1 MILVC
6 FVRFAHMNIALLS
19 AFYPY
24 RGGISQ
30 FGAHTYRELAKDHH
44 VSAFTFKRQY
54 PSILFPG
61 KTQFVSEDDNADA
74 IPSIRSLD
82 SINPLTF
89 GATARKIKET
99 NPDVLITQY
108 WMPFLA
114 PAVGSVAGR
123 MSANTKK
130 VGLLHNALPHESG
143 RLDKSL
149 LRSYLRKHDAFV
161 VLSES
166 VEEDLKR
173 LYPGDYP
180 ICRLFHPLYDHFG
193 EGILR
198 HVALQKFDIP
208 STKKTLLFFGLI
220 RDYKGLDILLEALN
234 QLDES
239 YHLIVAGEC
248 YGDRSKYDSLIKE
261 HKLSDRITFHER
273 YIPDSEVA
281 TYFSAADLCVLP
293 YRSATQSGITMISL
307 HFNTPVLATQ
317 VGGLG
322 ETIVNGETGILV
334 ESADPTLVSSGI
346 ERYFESMNPTDVQV
360 AISTMKSPLSWGEF
374 GSKLSDFC
382 KSL

>member
-1 MILVC
+1 MFLVC

-30 FGAHTYRELAKDHH
+30 FGAHTYRELAKEHE

-61 KTQFVSEDDNADA
+61 KTQFVTKDDNADE
-74 IPSIRSLD
+74 IPSVRSLD

-89 GATARKIKET
+89 AATARKINTTK
-99 NPDVLITQY
+99 PDILITQY

-114 PAVGSVAGR
+114 PAMGSVAGK
-123 MSANTKK
+123 MSDGVKK

-143 RLDKSL
+143 RLDKKL
-149 LRSYLRKHDAFV
+149 LKSYLRKHDAFV

-193 EGILR
+193 EGITR
-198 HVALQKFDIP
+198 EEAL
-208 STKKTLLFFGLI
+208 KKLGIQPNKKVLLFFGLI
-220 RDYKGLDILLEALN
+220 RDYKGLDVLVESLK
-234 QLDES
+234 QLDDS
-239 YHLIVAGEC
+239 YHLVIAGEC
-248 YGDRSKYDSLIKE
+248 YGDRSKYDALISA
-261 HKLSDRITFHER
+261 HQLGDRITFHER

-293 YRSATQSGITMISL
+293 YRSATQSGITMVSM
-307 HFNTPVLATQ
+307 HFNTPVLATR

-334 ESADPTLVSSGI
+334 ESADPSLVAAGI
-346 ERYFESMNPTDVQV
+346 ERYFDTMRPTEVHSLIGEV
-360 AISTMKSPLSWGEF
+360 KKRLSWEEF
-374 GSKLSDFC
+374 GTKLSAFC
-382 KSL
+382 TSI